1 MKRPWNLIDVP
12 VYSMATCNEGRLNM
26 NICTYVTPVSMQP
39 KVYAVAVYHGTQTF
53 FNLEKNE
60 SFVLQLLSSEQ
71 IGLVRSLGKRSGKD
85 YNKEQYLFKKDVL
98 MPWKGFHVLKQSTAS
113 MLMHIKERVVAG
125 DHDVLICQVQAHR
138 VAPEFDVLTLN
149 KLRSKKLIR
158 I

>member
-12 VYSMATCNEGRLNM
+12 VYSMATYHEGRLNM

-39 KVYAVAVYHGTQTF
+39 KEYAVAVYQGTQTYA
-53 FNLEKNE
+53 NVGKNK

-71 IGLVRSLGKRSGKD
+71 AGLVRLLGKRSGKD
-85 YNKEQYLFKKDVL
+85 YNKEQYLFKTDAL
-98 MPWKGFHVLKQSTAS
+98 MPWKGFDVLKQSAAS
-113 MLMHIKERVVAG
+113 MLMHIRERVVTG
-125 DHDVLICQVQAHR
+125 DHDVLICQVEAYR

-149 KLRSKKLIR
+149 LLRSKKLIR

>member
-1 MKRPWNLIDVP
+1 
-12 VYSMATCNEGRLNM
+12 
-26 NICTYVTPVSMQP
+26 
-39 KVYAVAVYHGTQTF
+39 
-53 FNLEKNE
+53 
-60 SFVLQLLSSEQ
+60 
-71 IGLVRSLGKRSGKD
+71 LGKRSGKD

-113 MLMHIKERVVAG
+113 MLMHIRERIVAG